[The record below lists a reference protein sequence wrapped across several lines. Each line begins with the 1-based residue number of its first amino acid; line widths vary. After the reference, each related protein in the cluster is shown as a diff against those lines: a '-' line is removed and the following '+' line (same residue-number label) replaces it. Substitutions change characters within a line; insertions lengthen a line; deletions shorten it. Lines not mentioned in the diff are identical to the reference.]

1 MIDYQLVRRFL
12 ARFLRAFFRP
22 GRPSP
27 GQWVRFGTIDFVSL
41 CNTIVLETVG
51 SEPSVFLV
59 GSEPLVF

>member
-1 MIDYQLVRRFL
+1 MILGP
-12 ARFLRAFFRP
+12 FLRAFFRP

-27 GQWVRFGTIDFVSL
+27 GQWRFGTIDFVSL

-51 SEPSVFLV
+51 SEPLVFLV